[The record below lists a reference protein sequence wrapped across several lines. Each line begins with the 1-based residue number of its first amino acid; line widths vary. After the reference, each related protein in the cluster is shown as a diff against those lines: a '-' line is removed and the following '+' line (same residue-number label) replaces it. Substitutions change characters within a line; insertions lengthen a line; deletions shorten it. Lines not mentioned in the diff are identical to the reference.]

1 MASLAFTSL
10 APPAHEDNME
20 MSSPSA
26 NNLYDEDLDLDIQYA
41 DNQTDDERMLEDGEP
56 LRPGT
61 ATDEEMGDDD
71 PTLTAQVTEE
81 EMQDGPD
88 DFVIATDDQPDE
100 DLIDYDEDFADD
112 AQINANTV
120 STQNA
125 EPVLE
130 TSAAAE
136 TVDEEIVRQ
145 PDTVAVEEPAAE
157 EVAQETVGSD
167 VLEQPATEV
176 QELVESESQHATG
189 NLEPD
194 APAPNT
200 ADVKAGTTQDET
212 QLQALAADEAGVHD
226 DEAFAEEQ
234 VEDHT
239 TDRRP
244 PPLMP
249 GALDTSTSHIP
260 EGPPTP
266 TDTGLHPMTVKF
278 LDYEMPLF
286 KSHRQLDGLLKDD
299 NLASVSLA
307 DLLQH
312 CRQRLLI
319 KIGEDCVTTQ
329 QDLVLHFE
337 QLHLFINEVC
347 HISKRRR
354 TRTNVL
360 QNSHCASSTSLN
372 DVLEVFQKFHENAD
386 ADVPPLSLLV
396 QAQPNFTNSMNALKQ
411 AAAAGRSLS
420 QVFPPSLADEATNE
434 HETYGDEYE
443 EEYEENEEHT
453 NGENQHYEYPE
464 EQFEAQDFAGEE
476 YQVEEYATVNP
487 EDYGEEPAYQEGAEH
502 ETHGED
508 SEAYDGLG
516 PIPDPEEDEQEYDE
530 TATGPEDEST
540 SLEQQHQAQEP
551 SEPGHADAEL
561 SAESTNEEYRDAGQL
576 ESTAITGAAADTS
589 ANGKTGEYHNDDL
602 IDWDDDESLTE
613 GSSETLEDEGNDEI
627 ADLLEVGDD
636 EGDTE
641 TVQHSQAKPEF
652 APEASQDQ
660 GEANEANEAHEAHEA
675 HDDELGLNFDSEDFL
690 NEDYPELPAEDG
702 NGETGDHS
710 THAKENGDG
719 QADIVD
725 FDAGEDSEQYHTAHD
740 LLDGEDDEHTFDE
753 TTHDGQPSAEQ
764 PYDEDDIGY
773 EDEDDLEAKPVSP
786 AAGVSNSPLGKRS
799 FEEHAEDE
807 LDFDEP
813 DSKKARSEQAH

>member
-88 DFVIATDDQPDE
+88 DLIIATDDQPDE

-112 AQINANTV
+112 AYISTNNTIA
-120 STQNA
+120 QNA
-125 EPVLE
+125 EPAPE
-130 TSAAAE
+130 TSATAE
-136 TVDEEIVRQ
+136 PVDEEIVRE
-145 PDTVAVEEPAAE
+145 PDTAAVEDTAVEA
-157 EVAQETVGSD
+157 VAQETVEAG
-167 VLEQPATEV
+167 V
-176 QELVESESQHATG
+176 QEEPANEAQDLVESGSDPVIG
-189 NLEPD
+189 NLQTD
-194 APAPNT
+194 VPAADT
-200 ADVKAGTTQDET
+200 ADVTADATVQDET
-212 QLQALAADEAGVHD
+212 ELQELAADEAGVNG
-226 DEAFAEEQ
+226 DEALAEEQ
-234 VEDHT
+234 AEDEST
-239 TDRRP
+239 GRKP
-244 PPLMP
+244 PPQMP
-249 GALDTSTSHIP
+249 GALDTSTGNIP

-347 HISKRRR
+347 HAPKRRQFQ
-354 TRTNVL
+354 TNVS

-372 DVLEVFQKFHENAD
+372 DVLEVFQKFHENVD

-443 EEYEENEEHT
+443 EEYEEPEEHG
-453 NGENQHYEYPE
+453 NGENQQYEYSE
-464 EQFEAQDFAGEE
+464 EQFDAQDFAGEE
-476 YQVEEYATVNP
+476 YQVDEYATENP
-487 EDYGEEPAYQEGAEH
+487 EAYGEESAYQDGAEH
-502 ETHGED
+502 ENHGED
-508 SEAYDGLG
+508 PEAYDGLG
-516 PIPDPEEDEQEYDE
+516 PIPDPEQDEQENDE
-530 TATGPEDEST
+530 TATGPEDASA
-540 SLEQQHQAQEP
+540 SLEQQDQDHESSQ
-551 SEPGHADAEL
+551 PGHKDAEPPV
-561 SAESTNEEYRDAGQL
+561 ESTNKESRDAVQL
-576 ESTAITGAAADTS
+576 ESTAITEAAADSS
-589 ANGKTGEYHNDDL
+589 ANGKTGEYHTDDL
-602 IDWDDDESLTE
+602 IDRDDDESLTE

-636 EGDTE
+636 EEDTE
-641 TVQHSQAKPEF
+641 NVEHAQANPEL
-652 APEASQDQ
+652 AAEASQDH
-660 GEANEANEAHEAHEA
+660 GEANETY
-675 HDDELGLNFDSEDFL
+675 DDELGLNFDAEDFL
-690 NEDYPELPAEDG
+690 NEDYPQLPVEEG

-710 THAKENGDG
+710 THAEDNGGG
-719 QADIVD
+719 QADLVD

-813 DSKKARSEQAH
+813 DSKKARSEQVH